1 MRRPRRQ
8 GPCVVPR
15 VGPRLRHLVRL
26 SYESDERVAKP
37 LDCILDGSHELLPP
51 RRRELRGGPQRR
63 DARASLDCRANGP
76 PTAAHLEHARI
87 ALSRLAMAGF
97 LGAVARTALRGLREA
112 GIRQHTTRVLVG
124 AMVTGAIL
132 TVDHRTGKS
141 LAHRKEPG

>member
-1 MRRPRRQ
+1 MSSYRLAAGSCRETLKDATQERPSTAA
-8 GPCVVPR
+8 PT
-15 VGPRLRHLVRL
+15 
-26 SYESDERVAKP
+26 D
-37 LDCILDGSHELLPP
+37 LPP
-51 RRRELRGGPQRR
+51 LP
-63 DARASLDCRANGP
+63 
-76 PTAAHLEHARI
+76 HLEHART

-97 LGAVARTALRGLREA
+97 LGAVARTALRGLLEA